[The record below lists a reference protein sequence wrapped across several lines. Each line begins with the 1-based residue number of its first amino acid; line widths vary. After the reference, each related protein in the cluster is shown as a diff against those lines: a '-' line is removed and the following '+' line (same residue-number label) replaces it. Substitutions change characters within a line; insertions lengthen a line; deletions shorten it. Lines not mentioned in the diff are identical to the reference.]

1 MCAKIKMGAFVTDIR
16 NKVGGTVFSKNRGG
30 AYTKNKVSP
39 AQPNTSYQT
48 TARTRMT
55 TYSQGW
61 RSLTT
66 AQQAAWNAAV
76 NNFQGTDVFGDIKT
90 PSGQNLY
97 GKLNI
102 NIAQA
107 GGTAITSP
115 PLPAAVVGPTTIT
128 LTAAAGTP
136 AMSLAW
142 TGGAVPASTT
152 WLIEMTGQLSAGR
165 FSVKSMYRIVTT
177 AAAAATTP
185 ANLLTA
191 YNTKFGTLVAGTK
204 IFVKV
209 TPIGTTT
216 GIKGTALTTSC
227 IVAA

>member
-1 MCAKIKMGAFVTDIR
+1 MAKIKFGSFVTDMR
-16 NKVGGTVFSKNRGG
+16 NKVGGTVYSKNRGG

-39 AQPNTSYQT
+39 AQPNTAAQT

-61 RSLTT
+61 RSLTA

-76 NNFQGTDVFGDIKT
+76 TNFQKTDVFGDMKV

-107 GGTAITSP
+107 GGSAITTP
-115 PLPAAVVGPTTIT
+115 PLPTAVVGPLTIT

-142 TGGAVPASTT
+142 TGGAVPADTT
-152 WLIEMTGQLSAGR
+152 WLIEMTAQLSAGR

-177 AAAAATTP
+177 AAAAATSP
-185 ANLLTA
+185 ANLLAA

-204 IFVKV
+204 VFVKV
-209 TPIGTTT
+209 TPIGLLT
-216 GIKGTALTTSC
+216 GIKGTGITTSC

>member
-1 MCAKIKMGAFVTDIR
+1 
-16 NKVGGTVFSKNRGG
+16 
-30 AYTKNKVSP
+30 
-39 AQPNTSYQT
+39 
-48 TARTRMT
+48 MT

-61 RSLTT
+61 RSLTPT
-66 AQQAAWNAAV
+66 QQAAWNAAV
-76 NNFQGTDVFGDIKT
+76 TNFQKTDVFGDLKV

-107 GGTAITSP
+107 GGSAITTP
-115 PLPAAVVGPTTIT
+115 PLPAAVVGPLTIT
-128 LTAAAGTP
+128 ATGAAGTP
-136 AMSLAW
+136 AFSLAW

-152 WLIEMTGQLSAGR
+152 WLIMCTAQLSAGR
-165 FSVKSMYRIVTT
+165 FSVGSQYRIVTT
-177 AAAAATTP
+177 AAAAATSP
-185 ANLLTA
+185 ANLLAT

-209 TPIGTTT
+209 IPIGLTS
-216 GIKGTALTTSC
+216 GIKGTAITTSF